1 LRQCTLALAGEY
13 DGLICCG
20 YDAACRYHYSG
31 DLFSVGT
38 DFKTPK
44 LHRTVRASELSYQSR
59 GDYQA
64 DYLTVEHNTVV
75 DLRHEFILL
84 GRHTNAGKVQS
95 EFCVI
100 MKLKH

>member
-1 LRQCTLALAGEY
+1 
-13 DGLICCG
+13 
-20 YDAACRYHYSG
+20 
-31 DLFSVGT
+31 
-38 DFKTPK
+38 
-44 LHRTVRASELSYQSR
+44 VRASELSYQSRGDYQADCLTNLGQVVHTLHSR

-95 EFCVI
+95 EFLRNNEI
-100 MKLKH
+100 KTINTSR